1 VKARIL
7 IVDDEPEQVSNFALI
22 LEQEGCVVDSA
33 QDDREA
39 LYLLDEIQPDL
50 MILDI
55 RFGYDERK
63 GLDIL
68 REIRELRNDR
78 TTPVIM
84 LTGLGEDELE
94 WLSLKYGA
102 IDFARKSISTK
113 ALLERVKARLPPAL
127 CRPVEIDGRIRLDMD
142 NYMVQVRKDTM
153 WTEIRLQPK
162 QFELLRKLVS
172 NPGQVIT
179 REILYNLFPN
189 AEDPSNTLNHNIAVL
204 REKLERDP
212 SHPEYIL
219 TKRNIGYWFKRYE

>member
-1 VKARIL
+1 MKARIL
-7 IVDDEPEQVSNFALI
+7 IVDDEPEQVSKFALI
-22 LEQEGCVVDSA
+22 LEQEGCVVYTA

-39 LYLLDEIQPDL
+39 LYFLDEKQPDL

-78 TTPVIM
+78 STPIIM
-84 LTGLGEDELE
+84 LTGLGDDELE
-94 WLSLKYGA
+94 WTSLKYGA

-127 CRPVEIDGRIRLDMD
+127 CRPVAIDGRIRLDMD
-142 NYMVQVRKDTM
+142 NYVVQVRKDEK
-153 WTEIRLQPK
+153 WTEVHLQPR

-172 NPGQVIT
+172 NPGRVIT
-179 REILYNLFPN
+179 REILYDLFPD
-189 AEDPSNTLNHNIAVL
+189 AQDPSNTLNHNIRVL
-204 REKLERDP
+204 REQLERDP
-212 SHPEYIL
+212 SRPEYIL
-219 TKRNIGYWFKRYE
+219 TKRGIGYWFKRYE